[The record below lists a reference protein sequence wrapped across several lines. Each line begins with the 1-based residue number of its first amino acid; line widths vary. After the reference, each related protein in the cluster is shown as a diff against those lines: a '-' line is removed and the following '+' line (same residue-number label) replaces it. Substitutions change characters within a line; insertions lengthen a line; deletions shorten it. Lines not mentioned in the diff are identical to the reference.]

1 MNERSFLFSNM
12 DQPLKQA
19 VSNLFKEKK
28 PAEGFLV
35 TTWNLIVI
43 KQMILLRENAYINL
57 LVSKILTMPLM
68 ILGLKCSL
76 YELFFLNRNHNSN
89 LFVVYSGR

>member
-1 MNERSFLFSNM
+1 MNYRSFLFSNM

-28 PAEGFLV
+28 SAEGFLV
-35 TTWNLIVI
+35 TAWNLIVI

-57 LVSKILTMPLM
+57 LVTKILTMQLM
-68 ILGLKCSL
+68 ILGLTCSI
-76 YELFFLNRNHNSN
+76 YEFFLNRNHNSN

>member
-1 MNERSFLFSNM
+1 MNERSFLFINM
-12 DQPLKQA
+12 DQPLKQTA
-19 VSNLFKEKK
+19 SNLFKEKK

-35 TTWNLIVI
+35 TAWNLIVI

-76 YELFFLNRNHNSN
+76 YEFFLNRNHNSN

>member
-19 VSNLFKEKK
+19 VSDLLKEKM
-28 PAEGFLV
+28 PTEVFLL
-35 TTWNLIVI
+35 TSLNLMVI

-57 LVSKILTMPLM
+57 LVTKILTMPLM
-68 ILGLKCSL
+68 ILGLTFSIYK
-76 YELFFLNRNHNSN
+76 FFLNRNHNFKLS
-89 LFVVYSGR
+89 VVDSGR